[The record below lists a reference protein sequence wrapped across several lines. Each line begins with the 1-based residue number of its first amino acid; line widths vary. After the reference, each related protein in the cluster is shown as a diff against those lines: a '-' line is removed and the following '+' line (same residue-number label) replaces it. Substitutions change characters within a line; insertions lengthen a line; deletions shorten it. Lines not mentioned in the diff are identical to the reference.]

1 MTPTRGCAAARHLR
15 PAASR
20 AVVAW
25 LALVLGTAA
34 AVAPSVA
41 RAEIGD
47 PSVGGCLAT
56 TVTGLDVARSNGV
69 QFIRLS
75 RGLAQVFVAGDTLV
89 RAVSVW
95 LPDTR
100 VVLTLPMHL
109 YLYRTD
115 ADGRPV
121 PESPVADG
129 GILDTGEL
137 DGVGA
142 ARFTYRFD
150 PPAMLPAPGR
160 YALALVPDRC
170 GVIPVLTDGGDDFS
184 DGDLWELGQRHCG
197 GPLTS
202 VSSRLDVAHMVFRV
216 EFCDGGTSTTG
227 KTWGELKTRYR

>member
-1 MTPTRGCAAARHLR
+1 MTPTRGRAAARHHH
-15 PAASR
+15 PAVPR
-20 AVVAW
+20 AVAVFG
-25 LALVLGTAA
+25 LAVGCSIAGT
-34 AVAPSVA
+34 PSAA

-56 TVTGLDVARSNGV
+56 TVTGLDVARSDGV

-89 RAVSVW
+89 RTVSVW

-100 VVLTLPMHL
+100 IALTTPLHL
-109 YLYRTD
+109 YLDPTD
-115 ADGRPV
+115 ADGHPL
-121 PESPVADG
+121 PGSPVADG
-129 GILDTGEL
+129 GSLDTGEL
-137 DGVGA
+137 DGAGA

-160 YALALVPDRC
+160 YALVLVPDRC

-197 GPLTS
+197 GPLTGA
-202 VSSRLDVAHMVFRV
+202 SSRLDGAHMVFRV
-216 EFCDGGTSTTG
+216 EFCDGGTTTTG
-227 KTWGELKTRYR
+227 KTWGELKARYR

>member
-1 MTPTRGCAAARHLR
+1 MTPTRGRATAHRYRH
-15 PAASR
+15 AASR
-20 AVVAW
+20 ATIRIGLALGLA
-25 LALVLGTAA
+25 LALVPS
-34 AVAPSVA
+34 AV
-41 RAEIGD
+41 RAETGD
-47 PSVGGCLAT
+47 PTVGGCFAT
-56 TVTGLDVARSNGV
+56 TATGLDVARYDGV

-75 RGLAQVFVAGDTLV
+75 RGLAQVFVATDTLV
-89 RAVSVW
+89 RTVSVW

-100 VVLTLPMHL
+100 IGLTIPMHL

-115 ADGRPV
+115 PDGRPA

-129 GILDTGEL
+129 GSLDTGDF

-160 YALALVPDRC
+160 YALVLIPDRC
-170 GVIPVLTDGGDDFS
+170 GVIPVLTDGQDDFS

-197 GPLTS
+197 GPVTS
-202 VSSRLDVAHMVFRV
+202 VSSRIDAARMVFRV

-227 KTWGELKTRYR
+227 KTWGELKARYR